1 MNQLQAM
8 RIFSAVV
15 ESGSFSKAAERL
27 NISTTAASKHVSD
40 LERHLQ
46 AHLLLRST
54 RRLTVTAQGQKYFE
68 CSQQILAQLDEA
80 DAMTSETGSTPTG
93 FMRISLPV
101 SFGMRYIAPL
111 IQRFSE
117 RYPLVNLE
125 VQFADHLVDMVDEG
139 IDVAVRIA
147 SEITPTLVARRLA
160 TVRLV
165 AHASPSYLAQYGYPR
180 VPDDLKNHRCLS
192 YCYSTTG
199 ETWRFRDGNVEL
211 PVAIKP
217 VFQAN
222 YGDMIQQMCLAGVG
236 IALQPTFIIGDD
248 LRAGRLVHLLPN
260 YDPVPRTAYVV
271 YQKGARRSSSVRAFV
286 SFLAEQFSSPIP
298 VWDEGLVAPCPETQV
313 KRMSVMAEAGVGVP
327 A

>member
-8 RIFSAVV
+8 RIFAAVV

-54 RRLTVTAQGQKYFE
+54 RRLTVTAQGQRYFE

-80 DAMTSETGSTPTG
+80 DAMALETASTPTG

-111 IQRFSE
+111 ILRFSE
-117 RYPLVNLE
+117 RYPQIHLE

-165 AHASPSYLAQYGYPR
+165 AHASPSYLAQYGCPR

-192 YCYSTTG
+192 YRYSASG

-222 YGDMIQQMCLAGVG
+222 CGDMIQQMSIAGAG
-236 IALQPTFIIGDD
+236 IAIQPTFIVGDD
-248 LRAGRLVHLLPN
+248 LRAGRLVHVLPN
-260 YDPVPRTAYVV
+260 YDPVPRTAYAV
-271 YQKGARRSSSVRAFV
+271 YQEGARRSSSVRAFV
-286 SFLAEQFSSPIP
+286 SFLAEHFSSPTP
-298 VWDEGLVAPCPETQV
+298 VWDEGLPVSCPAAQA
-313 KRMSVMAEAGVGVP
+313 KRTSVMAEAAGAVC

>member
-1 MNQLQAM
+1 MNQLLAM
-8 RIFSAVV
+8 RVFSAVV

-80 DAMTSETGSTPTG
+80 DAMALETASTPSG

-101 SFGMRYIAPL
+101 SFGMRYVAPL
-111 IQRFSE
+111 IQQFSE
-117 RYPLVNLE
+117 LYPEIHLE

-165 AHASPSYLAQYGYPR
+165 AHASPSYLMKYGCPR
-180 VPDDLKNHRCLS
+180 VPEDLKNHRCLS
-192 YCYSTTG
+192 YCYSASG
-199 ETWRFRDGNVEL
+199 ETWRFRDGNVEI

-222 YGDMIQQMCLAGVG
+222 SGDMIQQMSIAGGG

-248 LRAGRLVHLLPN
+248 LRAGRLVHLLAN
-260 YDPVPRTAYVV
+260 FDPAPRAVYAV
-271 YQKGARRSSSVRAFV
+271 YQKGARRSSSVRTFV
-286 SFLAEQFSSPIP
+286 SFLAEQFGSPIP
-298 VWDEGLVAPCPETQV
+298 VWDADLPPPYTETPV
-313 KRMSVMAEAGVGVP
+313 KRMSVTLEATAGIP